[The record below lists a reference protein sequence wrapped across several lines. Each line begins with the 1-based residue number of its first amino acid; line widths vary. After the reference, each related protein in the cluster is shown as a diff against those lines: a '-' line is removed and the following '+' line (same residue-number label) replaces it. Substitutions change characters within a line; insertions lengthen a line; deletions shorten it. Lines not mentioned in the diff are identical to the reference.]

1 MIILGID
8 PGSRITG
15 YGLVKKQGG
24 NFIHLDNGS
33 ICCEKA
39 PTFNDRLLILF
50 EHTHKLIH
58 TFKPDFVA
66 VENIFYA
73 KNVKST
79 VKLGHA
85 RGAILVACATAKL
98 AIFEYTPLEV
108 KQAIVGYGNASKEQ
122 VQKMVKAI
130 LHLPQ
135 IAEENASDA
144 LAVALC
150 HAQSEKLGRI
160 MSRVGQKARRHS
172 RWTEAQINASAVR
185 SSDRR
190 LSTVD

>member
-24 NFIHLDNGS
+24 SFIHLDNGT

-50 EHTHKLIH
+50 EHTQKLIN
-58 TFKPDFVA
+58 TFRPNAVA
-66 VENIFYA
+66 IENIFYA

-85 RGAILVACATAKL
+85 RGAILVACAAAKL

-108 KQAIVGYGNASKEQ
+108 KQAIVGYGNATKEQ

-150 HAQSEKLGRI
+150 HAQSEKMGQI
-160 MSRVGQKARRHS
+160 MPRVGKNAKREK
-172 RWTEAQINASAVR
+172 RWTEADI
-185 SSDRR
+185 R
-190 LSTVD
+190 LLTHSP